1 MTIGILSSIFI
12 EKENDE
18 APFEISKNNAVR
30 FFSPK
35 FTEPVLRISHLNVWE
50 VVSYT
55 PMYLEEK
62 KTWMLE

>member
-30 FFSPK
+30 FF
-35 FTEPVLRISHLNVWE
+35 FTQVHRASVKNSSFKCVGGRFLHSNVLGG
-50 VVSYT
+50 
-55 PMYLEEK
+55 K
-62 KTWMLE
+62 KKPGC